1 MILQRAHVRT
11 STGQH
16 VFRRES
22 EWPGEG
28 VELMLPESAWIE
40 QGSPE
45 EVFVTIGAPPMLTR
59 WDIPVWAGDFQ
70 FHDDGNVTHR
80 FPGEGEGPLSW
91 HVHGDITEAMRC
103 VGDRLGT

>member
-22 EWPGEG
+22 DWPGEG
-28 VELMLPESAWIE
+28 VEVMLPESAWIE

-45 EVFVTIGAPPMLTR
+45 EVFVTIGVPTTR
-59 WDIPVWAGDFQ
+59 WDIPPQAGDFT
-70 FHDDGNVTHR
+70 FWGDGNVGHR
-80 FPGEGEGPLSW
+80 WPGEGELP